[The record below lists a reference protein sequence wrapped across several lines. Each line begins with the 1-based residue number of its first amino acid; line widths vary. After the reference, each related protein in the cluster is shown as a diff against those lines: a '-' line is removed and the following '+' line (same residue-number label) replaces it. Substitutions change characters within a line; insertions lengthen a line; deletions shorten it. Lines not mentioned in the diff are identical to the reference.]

1 MIIIN
6 TSIRGYIINNFKNDK
21 KDVLRKA
28 IEGSIKEQDEETL
41 PGMGVFLEIIW
52 NDSSEE
58 QKEEMLDIIMNKLK
72 NEKQ

>member
-58 QKEEMLDIIMNKLK
+58 QKEEMLNILMNRLK